1 MCIFYSNLLYSFAV
15 FPAARSPGSRKKG
28 SDECDSLSGGLS
40 GAAGRTAFEAA
51 AHEALDQWLDRV
63 ETQMSE
69 RGSCA
74 PTLLEIT
81 AAMSQERSG
90 LTAAFLE
97 ALVEAFA
104 GERRHGHF
112 LVPLPRRGGL
122 PQVEPG
128 LLRARPSR
136 SRTVETLL
144 GPVTLERSLFLLR
157 WLSPRVLSAGRSSRS
172 VGAAQA
178 VGRAAGRGQAG
189 AGDAPPA
196 RRRTVGR
203 AHRRVD
209 ERLCDSRGAAT
220 DRVVGRAAGVSGRG
234 RHPGSHCA
242 SRRRSQVAAHR
253 GVGHRRGRRAQSS
266 PDRQR
271 HPSLDARRA
280 GLGEGVGRGNT
291 TKPRRLSLLPDRR

>member
-1 MCIFYSNLLYSFAV
+1 MA
-15 FPAARSPGSRKKG
+15 G
-28 SDECDSLSGGLS
+28 SGGDANERARILC
-40 GAAGRTAFEAA
+40 ADVAGDHRVDVSRALRAHRGLGGSLRRTAATA
-51 AHEALDQWLDRV
+51 ISWPRK
-63 ETQMSE
+63 
-69 RGSCA
+69 RRPA
-74 PTLLEIT
+74 P
-81 AAMSQERSG
+81 SG
-90 LTAAFLE
+90 K
-97 ALVEAFA
+97 
-104 GERRHGHF
+104 
-112 LVPLPRRGGL
+112 
-122 PQVEPG
+122 G

-144 GPVTLERSLFLLR
+144 GPVTLERPYFYCVGCHHGFYPLDEA
-157 WLSPRVLSAGRSSRS
+157 PGP
-172 VGAAQA
+172 VGAAHA

-271 HPSLDARRA
+271 HPSRSARRA

-291 TKPRRLSLLPDRR
+291 TKPRAFAST

>member
-1 MCIFYSNLLYSFAV
+1 MSAILSLEV
-15 FPAARSPGSRKKG
+15 FQERQFRDRFRSR
-28 SDECDSLSGGLS
+28 
-40 GAAGRTAFEAA
+40 
-51 AHEALDQWLDRV
+51 AHEALDEWLDRV
-63 ETQMSE
+63 ETQMTE

-74 PTLLEIT
+74 PTLMETT

-90 LTAAFLE
+90 LTAAS
-97 ALVEAFA
+97 VEAFI
-104 GERRHGHF
+104 ERRHGPF
-112 LVPLPRRGGL
+112 LTQEEAACPKCER
-122 PQVEPG
+122 

-136 SRTVETLL
+136 SRTQETLL
-144 GPVTLERSLFLLR
+144 GPVTLERPYFYCVGCHHGFYPLDEA
-157 WLSPRVLSAGRSSRS
+157 PGS

-271 HPSLDARRA
+271 HPSRTQEEPGSATALA
-280 GLGEGVGRGNT
+280 GGI
-291 TKPRRLSLLPDRR
+291 PRSQGLSLLPDRR